1 MEARLDSIP
10 RAETL
15 HYLSY
20 HGSFLPEEIL
30 SDLARCETLML
41 RTARPRLV
49 WRLFPLL
56 SDGTLEGTDYRP
68 AGEDIRAFLRTC
80 SSVVLLAATLGSET
94 ESLIRRAAAARTA
107 DALILDAAGS
117 AAIER
122 VCDNFCADLAAA
134 LAPRFLTDRFSP
146 GYAAR
151 PLSGPGREPPHRR
164 VSVRKCADDPAKERY
179 RAHRRVG
186 PAAGEARTRLRGLRA
201 TGKLLLSKGGQTL
214 WILLRSSFLT
224 APWAPCSRR
233 PVCPSGSCRS
243 FGTSSGPRS

>member
-80 SSVVLLAATLGSET
+80 GSVVLLAATLGSET

-146 GYAAR
+146 GYGDM
-151 PLSGPGREPPHRR
+151 PLSDQHALFRVLDVSRR
-164 VSVRKCADDPAKERY
+164 IGVSLSASALMIPQKSVTALIGVSDRPQEKRARGCADCARRENCSYRKE
-179 RAHRRVG
+179 
-186 PAAGEARTRLRGLRA
+186 
-201 TGKLLLSKGGQTL
+201 GK
-214 WILLRSSFLT
+214 R
-224 APWAPCSRR
+224 C
-233 PVCPSGSCRS
+233 
-243 FGTSSGPRS
+243 

>member
-20 HGSFLPEEIL
+20 HGIFLPEEIL

-80 SSVVLLAATLGSET
+80 GSVVLLAATLGSET
-94 ESLIRRAAAARTA
+94 ESLIRRASAARTA

-146 GYAAR
+146 GYGDM
-151 PLSGPGREPPHRR
+151 PLSDQHALFRVLDVSRR
-164 VSVRKCADDPAKERY
+164 IGVSLSASALMIPQKSVTALIGVSDRPQEKRARGCADCARRENCSYRKE
-179 RAHRRVG
+179 
-186 PAAGEARTRLRGLRA
+186 
-201 TGKLLLSKGGQTL
+201 GKSCG
-214 WILLRSSFLT
+214 SF
-224 APWAPCSRR
+224 
-233 PVCPSGSCRS
+233 
-243 FGTSSGPRS
+243 

>member
-80 SSVVLLAATLGSET
+80 GSVVLLAATLGSET

-146 GYAAR
+146 GYGDM
-151 PLSGPGREPPHRR
+151 PLSDQHALFRVLDVSRR
-164 VSVRKCADDPAKERY
+164 IGVSDRPQVA
-179 RAHRRVG
+179 RARG
-186 PAAGEARTRLRGLRA
+186 CAAGAR
-201 TGKLLLSKGGQTL
+201 GGHC
-214 WILLRSSFLT
+214 
-224 APWAPCSRR
+224 CSRKDGR
-233 PVCPSGSCRS
+233 RG
-243 FGTSSGPRS
+243 GAGGEQPR